1 MVENIREIMN
11 GKGIGYLQWF
21 YLSLC
26 SVNFIPEPLYLI
38 FNLVSDSALLQYF
51 FLTLG
56 NMHVG
61 IGLNSSAT

>member
-1 MVENIREIMN
+1 MV
-11 GKGIGYLQWF
+11 KGRDICSGSIYP
-21 YLSLC
+21 LC

-38 FNLVSDSALLQYF
+38 FNLVSDSTLLQYF